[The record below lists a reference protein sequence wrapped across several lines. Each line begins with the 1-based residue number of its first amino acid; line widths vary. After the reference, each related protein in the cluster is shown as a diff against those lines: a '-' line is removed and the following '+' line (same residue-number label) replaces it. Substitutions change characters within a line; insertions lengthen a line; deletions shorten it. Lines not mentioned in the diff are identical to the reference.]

1 MYKLL
6 LFFPLFA
13 PVQTYVK
20 AIPHN
25 SKCRYGERGA
35 ADAKPK
41 AQIIL
46 DVLSSILATQMPC
59 RSCRSGALPQGGVV
73 WCCLNAFAAKSAL
86 SAFPFPG
93 KIHPILPAFLITRT
107 SSGTAQKPGDFSVC
121 LRVRLSAF
129 SSSGR
134 TCLPSI
140 CRTQSSC
147 KAFTPRIPTSAS
159 APLWTCCCQ
168 KNSIHAILF
177 QLRLLAQRLLFALTS
192 KPQKDIY
199 YISYKGKLS
208 KKIAKEIQ
216 IGYNIK

>member
-13 PVQTYVK
+13 PVQTYVR

-46 DVLSSILATQMPC
+46 DCLIEHFGNADAVPQLPERCLSRKAGI
-59 RSCRSGALPQGGVV
+59 V
-73 WCCLNAFAAKSAL
+73 WCRLNAFAAKSAL

-107 SSGTAQKPGDFSVC
+107 SSGTAQKPGDFFS
-121 LRVRLSAF
+121 LPAGTAVRF

-168 KNSIHAILF
+168 KIRSMQFYSSFASLPSAFFLHSLQNRKRTFIISATRGSC
-177 QLRLLAQRLLFALTS
+177 QKNCQRDTNRL
-192 KPQKDIY
+192 
-199 YISYKGKLS
+199 
-208 KKIAKEIQ
+208 
-216 IGYNIK
+216 